1 MVRIVSKWH
10 LRALHLGFGPDSI
23 ERSLPSQSLLSVCQI
38 LKLALLGWCGYTQC
52 VLLPFYFRNSPANT
66 EVSTVQRG
74 QYNEPPCTQPSTLKD
89 DRLRAAF
96 LWYLP
101 HPAPVILKHI
111 PDAIWVSSVN
121 SKCAFEYHFPE
132 LHLCLQCPSFE
143 NPQRLC
149 VRLQSELMRTL
160 GNGET

>member
-1 MVRIVSKWH
+1 M
-10 LRALHLGFGPDSI
+10 
-23 ERSLPSQSLLSVCQI
+23 
-38 LKLALLGWCGYTQC
+38 
-52 VLLPFYFRNSPANT
+52 LLPFYSRNSPANT
-66 EVSTVQRG
+66 EDSTVQRG

-89 DRLRAAF
+89 DRLRAGF

-121 SKCAFEYHFPE
+121 SKCAFEDHFLE

-149 VRLQSELMRTL
+149 VRLQSVNENPGEWGELIDLIFCFTESLARKPL
-160 GNGET
+160 LFRELAEEGW